1 MKIKNP
7 ISVIKKPIINEKA
20 TNLLS
25 ENKYTFLVDRKA
37 KKSLI
42 KDTIEYLFDVNVT
55 NINTL
60 ITPKKKRTVGKFS
73 GYKTQ
78 CKKAIITIKSGETIN
93 LFPNINV

>member
-42 KDTIEYLFDVNVT
+42 KE
-55 NINTL
+55 
-60 ITPKKKRTVGKFS
+60 
-73 GYKTQ
+73 
-78 CKKAIITIKSGETIN
+78 
-93 LFPNINV
+93 